1 MIEDLGGKL
10 LLKNSYPGQR
20 STFLATFKDSSEK
33 SAEIVRPEGVAP
45 SERSGSME
53 TLALSGVKV
62 LSVDDAIDNQL
73 LVKKILQRH
82 GAEVETAANGAE
94 GYEKA
99 ITGKFDIVLMDIQ
112 MPVLDGYRATEK
124 LRENGFTRPIIA
136 ITAFASPQ
144 DREKCLQAG
153 CDDYMPKPINSA
165 ELVQMILDRSTGA

>member
-1 MIEDLGGKL
+1 
-10 LLKNSYPGQR
+10 
-20 STFLATFKDSSEK
+20 
-33 SAEIVRPEGVAP
+33 
-45 SERSGSME
+45 ME

-94 GYEKA
+94 GFDKA
-99 ITGKFDIVLMDIQ
+99 INGEFDIVLMDIQ

-124 LRENGFTRPIIA
+124 LRENGFKRPIIA

-144 DREKCLQAG
+144 DREKCLLAG
-153 CDDYMPKPINSA
+153 CDDYIPKPINST
-165 ELVQMILDRSTGA
+165 ELVQMILARFT

>member
-1 MIEDLGGKL
+1 
-10 LLKNSYPGQR
+10 
-20 STFLATFKDSSEK
+20 
-33 SAEIVRPEGVAP
+33 
-45 SERSGSME
+45 ME